1 MVENLKFSNNNF
13 AENRAQ
19 AILNLK
25 NAIKK
30 IDARI
35 KNGED
40 DAVKNLSQQKI
51 RWQFILD
58 ELLLTTPANPTTVN
72 QWANYKE

>member
-1 MVENLKFSNNNF
+1 MVENLKFSSNNF

-40 DAVKNLSQQKI
+40 DQGKSLSKQKVH
-51 RWQFILD
+51 WLHTLD